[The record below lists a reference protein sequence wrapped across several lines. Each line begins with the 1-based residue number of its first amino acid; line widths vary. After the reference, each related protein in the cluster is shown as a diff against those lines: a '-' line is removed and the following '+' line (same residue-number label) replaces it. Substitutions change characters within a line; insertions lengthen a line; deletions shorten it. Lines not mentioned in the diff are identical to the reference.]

1 MPPGFRRGPPETR
14 RIGAIQIAIIL
25 FAIYG
30 DLSYTKML
38 PRRRKLPI
46 VITLAGPQQRAQA
59 IRAIETAVPRA
70 RIVILDPALSDQ
82 QLKLLRILAADLL
95 EQATPKI
102 QIPMAEL
109 ERLLTAGMF
118 CDQGMPGYEPG
129 TWVVRGLQF
138 EELTVAQA
146 SDCAEYVY
154 SYGAA
159 RGIIFREKKP
169 S

>member
-1 MPPGFRRGPPETR
+1 MPIT
-14 RIGAIQIAIIL
+14 
-25 FAIYG
+25 
-30 DLSYTKML
+30 
-38 PRRRKLPI
+38 I
-46 VITLAGPQQRAQA
+46 VLVDEKQRAQA
-59 IRAIETAVPRA
+59 TRAIETAVPRT

-102 QIPMAEL
+102 QLTMSEL

-118 CDQGMPGYEPG
+118 CDQGAPGFEPG
-129 TWVVRGLQF
+129 TWVVRGIQF

-154 SYGAA
+154 SYGAQ

-169 S
+169 T